1 MSENSENVVMES
13 DVGDNHSSESSRDD
27 EENESDITSDSDDE
41 NESENEPNVSK
52 RELFEMLSNDRFA
65 DVILVISDTVEIKSH
80 RCILGYSSK
89 KFADIFENTKEIPV
103 RISVESFEAE
113 TVEAALEF
121 LYGKSNAI
129 KGKEKDLF
137 KFAKQFEILKL
148 KKACLPFLDAPK
160 RALSAYFFWISANV
174 ELIKKPG
181 MSGAEIAKAAGA
193 TWRNLSDKTKWEKAA
208 EDDRRRYEEEMKI
221 LLNMIR

>member
-13 DVGDNHSSESSRDD
+13 DVGDNHSSESSHDD

-137 KFAKQFEILKL
+137 KFAKQFQIEDLE
-148 KKACLPFLDAPK
+148 KACQSRISRSKIAV
-160 RALSAYFFWISANV
+160 AAYFIWLNANR
-174 ELIKKPG
+174 ELIAKPG
-181 MSGAEIAKAAGA
+181 MSAFQVAKAAGEA
-193 TWRNLSDKTKWEKAA
+193 WRDLPDK
-208 EDDRRRYEEEMKI
+208 I
-221 LLNMIR
+221 